1 MVGRSINV
9 PRIVEIIRTELSD
22 GSFIRI
28 SKYGRKYSFM
38 HSAIEPDTA
47 PESHHDLTRSEA
59 YRLFEEALKKDVLD
73 KD

>member
-1 MVGRSINV
+1 MA
-9 PRIVEIIRTELSD
+9 RIVEIIRTELSD

-38 HSAIEPDTA
+38 HSATEPNTP

-59 YRLFEEALKKDVLD
+59 YQLFEDSLKKDVLEHD
-73 KD
+73 